1 VYYDPYFEYRSEFRN
16 IYSDIMK
23 FVLDKDYLTEQY
35 SNLMAIKET
44 NVTLDSTDYELLRA
58 LQLDASVSME
68 HLAKTVGASKT
79 AVWNRVKRM
88 QKDGVIKR
96 QVAILDPAAV
106 GLPETFFIAVKTN
119 QHEDSWLVRFN
130 AVVNKHPEI
139 VEVHRLAG
147 DTDYLIKVQ
156 VASTHDF
163 DQLYKAVVSEI
174 DLYSVTSSL
183 SMEVLKYETAL
194 PV

>member
-1 VYYDPYFEYRSEFRN
+1 
-16 IYSDIMK
+16 MK
-23 FVLDKDYLTEQY
+23 
-35 SNLMAIKET
+35 
-44 NVTLDSTDYELLRA
+44 LDSTDLALLRA
-58 LQLDASVSME
+58 LQEDASTSME
-68 HLAKTVGASKT
+68 QLADTVGSSKT

-88 QKDGVIKR
+88 QNSGVIRR
-96 QVAILDPAAV
+96 QVAILDPALV

-119 QHEDSWLVRFN
+119 QHAQEWLERFHE
-130 AVVNKHPEI
+130 AIHRHREI

-147 DTDYLIKVQ
+147 DTDYMIKVQ
-156 VASTHDF
+156 VSSTQEF
-163 DQLYKAVVSEI
+163 DRLYKALVAEI